1 MNTLGDRLYYA
12 RKIRGYTQISLADAI
27 GVSRGVIIN
36 LEKNKTEPQVIVTNA
51 VCQVLQIREE
61 WLLFGGG
68 EMEDLSEDA
77 QKARILAELC
87 KELQEL
93 SKAELLYLKDTVKA
107 LKRRLGRRAEGK

>member
-27 GVSRGVIIN
+27 GVSRGVIFN

-51 VCQVLQIREE
+51 VCQVLQIRKE